1 MDKLKKA
8 WNFVSSKWD
17 WFTDKILSIITPRG
31 LPPKDEVFTELII
44 PALIAY
50 IVATLVTMAKGG

>member
-17 WFTDKILSIITPRG
+17 WFTDKILSIITPRA
-31 LPPKDEVFTELII
+31 
-44 PALIAY
+44 ALIAY